1 MGSAP
6 HILADIGDL
15 ADLAVLAI
23 VTLGAVIGGLINAV
37 KKKSQQTGPK
47 GADKS
52 PSLRDLLNEALI
64 EAELIEPEQK
74 PARPPPPPRPPQ
86 EPARAQAPPP
96 TAGRPERG
104 RSSERQDD
112 ERKARRLER
121 AGRQGVREARRA
133 KERAAR
139 FTYRGEDGVP
149 PIAISEGVAAPLE
162 PAQPRQERS
171 GLRKLIRS
179 HEGLRLGII
188 MRVALGKPVG
198 LSKPRQ

>member
-6 HILADIGDL
+6 LILADIG
-15 ADLAVLAI
+15 DLAVLAI
-23 VTLGAVIGGLINAV
+23 VTLATVIGGLINAA

-86 EPARAQAPPP
+86 EAERAQAPPSAA
-96 TAGRPERG
+96 AGRPERG

-133 KERAAR
+133 QERAAR
-139 FTYRGEDGVP
+139 FTYRGEDGVVP

-162 PAQPRQERS
+162 PAQPRQKRS

-188 MRVALGKPVG
+188 LREALGEPVG